1 MAGVWTNNWRA
12 FRNIMLMGCCHNGM
26 STITNTTG
34 VTVADKYDANMTATT
49 PTGIY
54 SQDQGSNNSACS
66 IRLGTGNT
74 APAAT
79 DYNLAEP
86 SVLSYL
92 TLATADPVFDD
103 QNGAMSRTVTMS
115 VQNQTGS
122 EITIREWGLFGSVRT
137 SNYYSSSYSTAL
149 LYREVLS
156 TPVAL
161 APYQTATVQVTVNLT
176 LTDPVA

>member
-12 FRNIMLMGCCHNGM
+12 FRNIMLMGCLHNGL
-26 STITNTTG
+26 STITNTDG
-34 VTVADKYDANMTATT
+34 VTVADKYNEALSATS
-49 PTGIY
+49 PIGVY
-54 SQDQGSNNSACS
+54 YQDQGSNNSQCS

-79 DYNLAEP
+79 DYNLAQP
-86 SVLSYL
+86 SSLSYL

-103 QNGAMSRTVTMS
+103 QNGSMSRTVTIS

-122 EITIREWGLFGSVRT
+122 EITIREWAIFGSVRT
-137 SNYYSSSYSTAL
+137 FHYYSGSYATAL

-176 LTDPVA
+176 LTDPVS